1 MVKNFYDIL
10 QLPVT
15 ARQQEVDWA
24 IDQVKI
30 QNEVSFADV
39 TLLKKIMR
47 RPKARG
53 AYDAAISASDYKKVF
68 SIKEAQTSVL
78 DSMDMIYLQGPKAKA
93 GVAEDNFHF
102 SKPVC
107 LFLFFVL
114 SFFLF
119 FYPGKSTKSESSS
132 VAQPAVEQS
141 VGAPQRSESQ
151 NVKLNV
157 TDGSKIPVEN
167 TAKKIERIVQDKK
180 QSQAEHPLR
189 EQKKAADPQI
199 RDQIF

>member
-68 SIKEAQTSVL
+68 SMKEAQTSGL

-93 GVAEDNFHF
+93 GAAEDNFHF
-102 SKPVC
+102 LKPVC
-107 LFLFFVL
+107 LSLFFVL

-167 TAKKIERIVQDKK
+167 TAKKIERIVQEKK

-189 EQKKAADPQI
+189 KQKKDKDTQI